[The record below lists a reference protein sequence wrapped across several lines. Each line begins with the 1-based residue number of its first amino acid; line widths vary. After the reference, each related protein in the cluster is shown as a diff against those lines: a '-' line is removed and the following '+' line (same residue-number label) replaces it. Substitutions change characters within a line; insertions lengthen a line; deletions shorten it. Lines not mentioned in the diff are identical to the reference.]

1 MGTCYSHL
9 SPDERIRI
17 ERLHCE
23 QGLSVRETAGLVGRD
38 KATVSRELKRGLW
51 FASNENGSYR
61 PYRPKR
67 LKTGPWTSMPFY
79 SALAAQRRA
88 DLRRRESRKPHRMDS
103 DRLRSWVMD
112 ALRRGWSPGLIEGR
126 LKLEYPGDP
135 VMRVSHECLHQWIH
149 AKPQRGLDLRQYLP
163 RGRKHRARRKGRKV
177 RGPRIPM
184 RVPISQ
190 RPKTVYSRG
199 QFGHRESDT
208 VIGAAPSRV
217 CIDTQV
223 ERKSRRPFARLVPD
237 KSAMATARAEYEIYR
252 DLPPRA
258 RIDRTWDN
266 GTEASCRQLVDESLG
281 MLTYFADPYSSWQR
295 GSNENRNGRI
305 RRYLPKKTPFD
316 DLTQAE
322 LDAIVQE
329 TDDTPTKQLEYK
341 TPNEA
346 WDEETSRL
354 QSKTTNPTTCVAL
367 TS

>member
-23 QGLSVRETAGLVGRD
+23 QGLSIRRTARLIGRD
-38 KATVSRELKRGLW
+38 KATVSRELRRGLW
-51 FASNENGSYR
+51 FASNENESYR

-88 DLRRRESRKPHRMDS
+88 DLRRHESRKPRRMDL
-103 DRLRSWVMD
+103 DRLRSWVLD
-112 ALRRGWSPGLIEGR
+112 ALRRGWSPELIEGR
-126 LKLEYPGDP
+126 LKLEYPDDP
-135 VMRVSHECLHQWIH
+135 VMRVSHECLHQWIY
-149 AKPQRGLDLRQYLP
+149 AKPQRDLDLRQYLP

-190 RPKTVYSRG
+190 RPKTVDSRG

-223 ERKSRRPFARLVPD
+223 ERKSRMSFVKL
-237 KSAMATARAEYEIYR
+237 
-252 DLPPRA
+252 
-258 RIDRTWDN
+258 W
-266 GTEASCRQLVDESLG
+266 
-281 MLTYFADPYSSWQR
+281 
-295 GSNENRNGRI
+295 
-305 RRYLPKKTPFD
+305 
-316 DLTQAE
+316 
-322 LDAIVQE
+322 
-329 TDDTPTKQLEYK
+329 
-341 TPNEA
+341 
-346 WDEETSRL
+346 
-354 QSKTTNPTTCVAL
+354 
-367 TS
+367 

>member
-1 MGTCYSHL
+1 
-9 SPDERIRI
+9 
-17 ERLHCE
+17 
-23 QGLSVRETAGLVGRD
+23 
-38 KATVSRELKRGLW
+38 
-51 FASNENGSYR
+51 
-61 PYRPKR
+61 
-67 LKTGPWTSMPFY
+67 MPFY

-88 DLRRRESRKPHRMDS
+88 DPRRHESRKPHRMDS
-103 DRLRSWVMD
+103 DRLRPWVMD
-112 ALRRGWSPGLIEGR
+112 APRRGWSPELIEGR
-126 LKLEYPGDP
+126 LKPEYPGDP
-135 VMRVSHECLHQWIH
+135 VMRVSHERLHQWIY
-149 AKPQRGLDLRQYLP
+149 AKPQRDLDLRQYLP

-190 RPKTVYSRG
+190 RPKTVDSRG
-199 QFGHRESDT
+199 QFGHWESDT
-208 VIGAAPSRV
+208 VIGTAPSRV

-223 ERKSRRPFARLVPD
+223 ERKSRGPFARLIPD

-266 GTEASCRQLVDESLG
+266 GTEASCHQLADESLG
-281 MLTYFADPYSSWQR
+281 MPAYFADPYSSWQR
-295 GSNENRNGRI
+295 GTNENRNGRI

-316 DLTQAE
+316 DLTQDE

-329 TDDTPTKQLEYK
+329 INDTPMKQPEYK

-354 QSKTTNPTTCVAL
+354 QSKTCFCSIVC
-367 TS
+367 